1 MSAERWEKTIGLA
14 DMHGTVAVVTYEP
27 PEDVDDRGYG
37 SVQLRTGGANLNA
50 SPTPAA
56 LRQLAAAYL
65 DLADALEAST

>member
-14 DMHGTVAVVTYEP
+14 DMHGTVAEVAFEP
-27 PEDVDDRGYG
+27 PEPDEDLGFG
-37 SVQLRTGGANLNA
+37 SIRFRTGGATVHS

-65 DLADALEAST
+65 DLADDLEGK